1 MRRIWKMATV
11 FLMSAV
17 LLAGC
22 GKDNSNAAEDGKK
35 EEAAVTEE
43 PEQDDTAENKEEQN
57 KTENNTEQAES
68 GDAQEDADSDDGESP
83 DVTKEVE
90 LANEKE
96 FLADYTT
103 VDGLRLE
110 AGSHI
115 AFVVKN
121 TDSGYWK
128 TVITGI
134 NQAVADLNEYLG
146 YKGSDSITCTIEGP
160 KNETDIDGQVNILDA
175 VIAENPD
182 VVCLAA
188 IDMDSCMAQLESATG
203 ETGIGIPVIV
213 LDSGVRNEELIY
225 SVCATDNRA
234 AGREAAKH
242 LCEEIGDEG
251 QILIVSHMTTAE
263 TSQERV
269 AGFQEEVKE
278 NHKNITVVRTI
289 SEPAKEG
296 DPTIGEQLAE
306 VMNNYPDLKGIFC
319 TNEDM
324 SVQMLTLMA
333 QYRDRG
339 IQLVGFDLGQTQLE
353 AVRSGKEVGVISQN
367 PYGMGYATVIAAV
380 RAVLNLENDDF
391 IDSGFQWL
399 DKDTIDLEEN
409 AKYIYE

>member
-1 MRRIWKMATV
+1 MCRIWKMAAA

-22 GKDNSNAAEDGKK
+22 GKESPNVTEDGKK
-35 EEAAVTEE
+35 EEAAVTKE
-43 PEQDDTAENKEEQN
+43 PEQDDATENKEEQN
-57 KTENNTEQAES
+57 GAEDNTEQAQS
-68 GDAQEDADSDDGESP
+68 GDAQDDADQDGVESP

-96 FLADYTT
+96 LLADYTT

-110 AGSHI
+110 AGSRI

-128 TVITGI
+128 TIITGI

-203 ETGIGIPVIV
+203 ETGIGIPVVV

-242 LCEEIGDEG
+242 LCEKIGDEG

-278 NHKNITVVRTI
+278 NHKNVTVVRTI